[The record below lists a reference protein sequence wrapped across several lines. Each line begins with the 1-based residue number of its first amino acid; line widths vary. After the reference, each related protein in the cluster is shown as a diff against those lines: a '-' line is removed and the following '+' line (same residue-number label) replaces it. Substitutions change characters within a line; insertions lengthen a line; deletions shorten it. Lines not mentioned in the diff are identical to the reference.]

1 MTRTTDLRYPVAIVD
16 FDGTV
21 SLIREGWA
29 RIMAELG
36 RDVLR
41 SQSFTG
47 EPESVLIPYL
57 EEQMLRLSGRPSLVQ
72 MQKLNEEIRSRGAES
87 PTPESLHDEFMRRL
101 YAQIE
106 QRKHDLASG
115 AVSPDDW
122 TVPGTRAFLHSLR
135 HRGVQLYLVSGT
147 DRAAVVE
154 ESALLQLTD
163 FFGARVYAPDEKTPD
178 FHKRSAIAEI
188 LKDHGISGERL
199 LGFGDGFSETVEVK
213 RVGGRAVGVASVEV
227 GQRGMN
233 ERKRELLTEW
243 GAEPIVPDYRETEKL
258 IARIYDE

>member
-1 MTRTTDLRYPVAIVD
+1 MTPTIELRYPVAIVD

-41 SQSFTG
+41 SQSFVRDTD
-47 EPESVLIPYL
+47 SVLIPHL

-72 MQKLNEEIRSRGAES
+72 MEKLNEEIRTRGADPPS
-87 PTPESLHDEFMRRL
+87 PDSLHDEFLRRL

-106 QRKHDLASG
+106 QRKKYLANG
-115 AVSPDDW
+115 IVSPDDW
-122 TVPGTRAFLHSLR
+122 TVPGTHAFLQTLR
-135 HRGVQLYLVSGT
+135 DRGVHLYLVSGT
-147 DRAAVVE
+147 DRAAVME
-154 ESALLQLTD
+154 ESALLQLTE
-163 FFGARVYAPDEKTPD
+163 FFGPRVYAPDEKTPD
-178 FHKRSAIAEI
+178 FHKRHAIAEI
-188 LKDHGISGERL
+188 LTGLGISGDRL

-213 RVGGRAVGVASVEV
+213 RVGGKAIGVASVEA

-243 GAEPIVPDYRETEKL
+243 GADPIVPDYRQIEKL
-258 IARIYDE
+258 IARIFDE